1 MDNKPNLS
9 KDLILE
15 TSARLFRERS
25 YPEVSMRSIA
35 KTLNVK
41 ASSLYNHI
49 NSKQEILELIIFSL
63 VDVFVETITYTKIK
77 NIDVEEKLFEVIKT
91 HIKIALHHP
100 NAFATLNNE
109 WKHLNIEKKRLF
121 LKEREN
127 YEGNLMQ
134 IVIEGQEKE
143 IIYPG
148 NPDIIIYMILT
159 SLRTLHLWYERKKL
173 DENTL
178 MNEIPKLI
186 LKGVMT

>member
-15 TSARLFRERS
+15 TSAKLFRVRS
-25 YPEVSMRSIA
+25 YPEVSMRGIA

-63 VDVFVETITYTKIK
+63 VDVFVETINYTKSK
-77 NIDVEEKLFEVIKT
+77 NIDVEEKLFEIIRT

-109 WKHLNIEKKRLF
+109 WKHLNLEKKQTF

-127 YEGNLMQ
+127 YESTLKKI
-134 IVIEGQEKE
+134 IVEGQKNNT
-143 IIYPG
+143 IYEG
-148 NPDIIIYMILT
+148 NADIIIYMILT

-173 DENTL
+173 DEDTL